1 MYIVVKKNYKSEPN
15 SVIAVNTL
23 SDPTWRRSK
32 FALLVGLIY
41 YFAWWK
47 KFVVILAPFR
57 WNNCCHRL
65 PFDLGHLRSIIR
77 TKAYEKAASRAESG
91 EKKAAWIE

>member
-1 MYIVVKKNYKSEPN
+1 M
-15 SVIAVNTL
+15 T
-23 SDPTWRRSK
+23 SDHSHTELTICCRQFMNKIRITDEMQEHIWNE
-32 FALLVGLIY
+32 
-41 YFAWWK
+41 YFNEEE
-47 KFVVILAPFR
+47 KFVVVLAPFR

-65 PFDLGHLRSIIR
+65 PFDPGHLCSIIR

>member
-1 MYIVVKKNYKSEPN
+1 MHINVVDGVTIITYEHIWNE
-15 SVIAVNTL
+15 
-23 SDPTWRRSK
+23 
-32 FALLVGLIY
+32 
-41 YFAWWK
+41 YFNEEE
-47 KFVVILAPFR
+47 KFVVVLAPFR

-65 PFDLGHLRSIIR
+65 PFDPGHLCSIIR